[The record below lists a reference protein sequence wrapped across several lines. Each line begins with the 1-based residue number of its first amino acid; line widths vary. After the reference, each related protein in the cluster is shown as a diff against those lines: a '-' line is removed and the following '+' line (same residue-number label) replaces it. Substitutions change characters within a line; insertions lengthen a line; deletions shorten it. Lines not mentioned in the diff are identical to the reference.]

1 MTDRIYDRNAL
12 AALVPHRGANLI
24 PDQVVLHAGGMVA
37 SASVRI
43 PANDPRAIFTRAS
56 ALGGAGGAWQ
66 EPFLV
71 EFFAVTGV
79 ALLRERLGTNEGV
92 FSAVSRVR
100 FAAPVPSDA
109 VVISRAEITRDRGG
123 FYVFTCRAEVAGAV
137 VGEAEIMAGSARLA
151 DVLTAPLRP
160 FTAPPAGTPVDAAL
174 FAGRPPRMRF
184 LDTVTAA
191 DPSTGTYAGA
201 YTYPVDHPFVPGH
214 FPTAAVMMG
223 MSQWTALIDLAWIG
237 MRRQGLD
244 RAVCQG
250 VLKRADGGDVIAVRD
265 LELVA
270 DGGLPRVA
278 SASRVAFR
286 SMVRPGD
293 GMTAEVTLTA

>member
-12 AALVPHRGANLI
+12 AALVPHRGVNLI
-24 PDQVVLHAGGMVA
+24 PDQVVLHAGGTVA
-37 SASVRI
+37 TATVRI
-43 PANDPRAIFTRAS
+43 PAGDPRAIFTRAS
-56 ALGGAGGAWQ
+56 AIGTAWQ

-79 ALLRERLGTNEGV
+79 ALLRERLGDNEGV

-100 FAAPVPSDA
+100 FRAPVPSDA
-109 VVISRAEITRDRGG
+109 ALTGRAEITRDRGG
-123 FYVFTCRAEVAGAV
+123 FYVFACRAEIAGTV

-160 FTAPPAGTPVDAAL
+160 FATLPAGAPVDARL

-184 LDTVTAA
+184 LDTITAA
-191 DPSTGTYAGA
+191 DPATGAYAGA
-201 YTYPVDHPFVPGH
+201 TTYPVDHPFVPGH

-223 MSQWTALIDLAWIG
+223 MSQWTALIDLAWVG

-244 RAVCQG
+244 RALCQG
-250 VLKRADGGDVIAVRD
+250 VLKRADGGEVIAVRD

-278 SASRVAFR
+278 STSRVG
-286 SMVRPGD
+286 S
-293 GMTAEVTLTA
+293 MTAHSLVFSSPTMYE